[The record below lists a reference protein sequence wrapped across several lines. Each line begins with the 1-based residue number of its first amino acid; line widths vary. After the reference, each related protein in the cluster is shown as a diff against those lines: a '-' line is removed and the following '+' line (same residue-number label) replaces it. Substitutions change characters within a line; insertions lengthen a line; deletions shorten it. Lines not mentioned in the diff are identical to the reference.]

1 MLVNMAGT
9 NAACTPTGVSRVF
22 QLDGESDPCCPGHVC
37 SGSSPSATGMCIAT
51 KNGGCFPGDA
61 QVIVRGRG
69 SISISQLHLGNQ
81 VLSVWRRTFT
91 YNEVFLSGRYDAI
104 ATYPIVSVTIAQGYF
119 SRSLKGS
126 EFVVNGVGATR
137 TASASALSDCVL
149 DAVKPRAFLY
159 DLPGVYQ
166 IMLKLLGYCEAN
178 LAPARL
184 SLKFG
189 HPQAMAY

>member
-1 MLVNMAGT
+1 M
-9 NAACTPTGVSRVF
+9 
-22 QLDGESDPCCPGHVC
+22 
-37 SGSSPSATGMCIAT
+37 I
-51 KNGGCFPGDA
+51 
-61 QVIVRGRG
+61 
-69 SISISQLHLGNQ
+69 HLQ
-81 VLSVWRRTFT
+81 
-91 YNEVFLSGRYDAI
+91 
-104 ATYPIVSVTIAQGYF
+104 
-119 SRSLKGS
+119 GS

-178 LAPARL
+178 LAPAWL
-184 SLKFG
+184 SLKFGKILFLLSVRLAALAQNMLDDAG